1 MTRRPTRWP
10 IQEKDESLW
19 YVQPSLLQRSIASAR
34 AKRQNLARSIYRGC
48 TCYLLEIYNNQLDSL
63 FFFIPWVLKVLWK
76 NWTNL
81 TGTATTFQYPNF
93 GNFARLLT
101 IQNGYQLMQTANK
114 MTLTGRLEPA
124 VNSWPPV
131 LQSGDPDCCIHTDLP
146 CYNIHPSCA
155 DDDGDPGAVF
165 IRIRSI
171 WIWMWTNFGTLVSIF
186 FPTRRS
192 MKMTKA
198 SMAVVVII
206 TCILQYIASQRCHF
220 HCDLLP
226 SYVKW

>member
-1 MTRRPTRWP
+1 MTKRPTRWP

-93 GNFARLLT
+93 GNIARLLS
-101 IQNGYQLMQTANK
+101 IQNDNQLMQTANK
-114 MTLTGRLEPA
+114 MTLTGSLEPA

-146 CYNIHPSCA
+146 CYNILHPSLQMLWVSFWNLNFLSNFVVLQL
-155 DDDGDPGAVF
+155 DLGLVF
-165 IRIRSI
+165 FLNILLRI
-171 WIWMWTNFGTLVSIF
+171 T
-186 FPTRRS
+186 
-192 MKMTKA
+192 
-198 SMAVVVII
+198 
-206 TCILQYIASQRCHF
+206 H
-220 HCDLLP
+220 
-226 SYVKW
+226 